1 MRLMRALML
10 TLALLPLSA
19 LALQAPPNVHCTSA
33 PVPPGSSLSLVASQ
47 IAING
52 LPMAIVAAHSTLP
65 PQAFLQFYATAWTA
79 PDGHPVYI
87 RYPLG
92 PWQVIAHA
100 EGGCFY
106 TVQVQAA
113 GTGSGALIGVSMPK
127 RGSNNAMVLDVA
139 APGDARVLTH
149 MVSEDGDKQGNTWLL
164 YTANPTAAVM
174 RFYARTLKQQGW
186 ARIMQRQSPGKPGVA
201 TAMYQKGVSNMGL
214 VVQPMR
220 AGSSIT
226 LTVESH

>member
-1 MRLMRALML
+1 MQLMRALAL
-10 TLALLPLSA
+10 IPALLPLPA
-19 LALQAPPNVHCTSA
+19 LALQAPPVVHCKTA

-52 LPMAIVAAHSTLP
+52 LPMAIVAAHSALP

-113 GTGSGALIGVSMPK
+113 GSGSGALIGVSMPK

-139 APGDARVLTH
+139 APGDAHVLTH
-149 MVSEDGDKQGNTWLL
+149 MVSEDGGKQGNTWLL
-164 YTANPTAAVM
+164 YTANPTAVVM
-174 RFYARTLKQQGW
+174 RFYAHTLKQQGW
-186 ARIMQRQSPGKPGVA
+186 ARIMQHLQPGKPDVA
-201 TAMYQKGVSNMGL
+201 TAMYQKGAANIGL

-220 AGSSIT
+220 TGSAIT
-226 LTVESH
+226 ITEMTH